1 MADDKGASVSLI
13 DNLNTLQNAW
23 TDFDTVLKQLPV
35 SLAKHGFKLAV
46 DLEHPRHQISHEL
59 HETSQQAHNTVQMM
73 QQLQNLIQQSAVI
86 NSSLELDQVLE
97 SVIDTV
103 IALTGAQRA
112 YLMLREPGQEEL
124 TIRTA
129 RNMDREHL
137 EAQRVVYSRKVV
149 ALAIQHA
156 APLIT
161 TNAQLDDR
169 LIGSE
174 SIADMNLLLV
184 LCLPLILQGQVIG
197 VLYADSHAERGIFR
211 EEVIPLLS
219 AFATQAAIAIKN
231 ASAFGEVKDNLAQAL
246 REVQQLRIQID
257 EDRVKQDVN
266 SITESEYFQYLRSM
280 AAKMRAKSGKGTV
293 EEN

>member
-1 MADDKGASVSLI
+1 MADHNGTSAPLI
-13 DNLNTLQNAW
+13 DNLNLLQHAW
-23 TDFDTVLKQLPV
+23 SDFETVLKQLPT
-35 SLAKHGFKLAV
+35 SLAKHGFKLSV
-46 DLEHPRHQISHEL
+46 DLERPRHLISHEL
-59 HETSQQAHNTVQMM
+59 QATSDQAHNTVHNM
-73 QQLQNLIQQSAVI
+73 QQLQQLIQQSAVI

-97 SVIDTV
+97 NVIDTV

-112 YLMLREPGQEEL
+112 YLMLREAGKEEL

-129 RNMDREHL
+129 RNIDREHL
-137 EAQRVVYSRKVV
+137 EAQRAVYSHKVV

-156 APLIT
+156 APVIT

-169 LIGSE
+169 LAGSE
-174 SIADMNLLLV
+174 SIADLNLLLI
-184 LCLPLILQGQVIG
+184 LCLPLMLQGRVIG
-197 VLYADSHAERGIFR
+197 VLYADSRAEPGIFR
-211 EEVIPLLS
+211 DDLIPLLS
-219 AFATQAAIAIKN
+219 AFATQAAIAIQN

-280 AAKMRAKSGKGTV
+280 AAKMRAKTGKG
-293 EEN
+293 EASS

>member
-1 MADDKGASVSLI
+1 MADHNGASAPLI
-13 DNLNTLQNAW
+13 DKLNTLQHAW
-23 TDFDTVLKQLPV
+23 SEFDTVLKQLPS
-35 SLAKHGFKLAV
+35 SLAKHGFRLSV
-46 DLEHPRHQISHEL
+46 DLERPRYQISHEL
-59 HETSQQAHNTVQMM
+59 QQTSEQAHNTLQVM
-73 QQLQNLIQQSAVI
+73 QQLQRLIQQSAVI

-97 SVIDTV
+97 NVIDTV

-137 EAQRVVYSRKVV
+137 EAQRVMYSHKVV
-149 ALAIQHA
+149 ALAMQHA
-156 APLIT
+156 APVIT

-169 LIGSE
+169 LAGSE

-184 LCLPLILQGQVIG
+184 LCLPLILQGRVIG
-197 VLYADSHAERGIFR
+197 VLYADSRAERGIFR
-211 EEVIPLLS
+211 DDVIPLLS
-219 AFATQAAIAIKN
+219 AFATQAAIAIQN
-231 ASAFGEVKDNLAQAL
+231 ASTFGEVKDNLAQAL

-280 AAKMRAKSGKGTV
+280 AAKMRAKAGKGEV
-293 EEN
+293 SG